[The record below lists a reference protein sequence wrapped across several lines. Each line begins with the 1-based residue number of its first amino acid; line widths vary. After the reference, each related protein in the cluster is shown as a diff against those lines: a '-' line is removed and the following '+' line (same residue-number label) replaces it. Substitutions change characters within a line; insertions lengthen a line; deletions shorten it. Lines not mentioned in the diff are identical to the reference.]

1 MSSQSN
7 SSRRLLLVDDEP
19 DITLVFKSGLET
31 HGFFVDAFNDPREA
45 LEHFKPNF
53 YDISILDIKMPHMN
67 GFQLSRAMVK
77 IDNDAR
83 ICFVTAF
90 EIYEKEARAMLPS
103 LSSFCFI
110 KKPISVSALVE
121 HIRSQL
127 AA

>member
-1 MSSQSN
+1 VSVSSKT
-7 SSRRLLLVDDEP
+7 RRVLVVDDEI
-19 DITLVFKSGLET
+19 DITSIFKSALEA
-31 HGFFVDAFNDPREA
+31 HGFSVDAFTDPREA

-53 YDISILDIKMPHMN
+53 YDISILDIKMPHMT
-67 GFQLSRAMVK
+67 GFQLSRAMIK
-77 IDNDAR
+77 IDKDTR

-121 HIRSQL
+121 HIRSHL

>member
-1 MSSQSN
+1 MSV
-7 SSRRLLLVDDEP
+7 SSKTRRVLVVDDEI
-19 DITLVFKSGLET
+19 DITNVFKSVLEA
-31 HGFFVDAFNDPREA
+31 HGFSVDAFTDPREA

-53 YDISILDIKMPHMN
+53 YDISILDIKMPHMT
-67 GFQLSRAMVK
+67 GFQLSRAMIK
-77 IDNDAR
+77 IDKDTR

-121 HIRSQL
+121 HIRSHL